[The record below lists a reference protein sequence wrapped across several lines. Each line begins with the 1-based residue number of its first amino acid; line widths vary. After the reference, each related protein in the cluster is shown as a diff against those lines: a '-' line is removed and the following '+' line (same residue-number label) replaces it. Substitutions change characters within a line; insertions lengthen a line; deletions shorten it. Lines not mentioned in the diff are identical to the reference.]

1 MNSVIDTNQHPIQL
15 PRVYRGKGLSIISIT
30 GGKGGVGKSTVSVNL
45 SIALSQLGGR
55 VLLLDGDLAMAN
67 ADQML
72 GVHVPTT
79 LWNVIQ
85 GEVSLS
91 DSVVDTPWGISLICA
106 SSGRKEMAE
115 LGEMKRQSLLDQ
127 VRELGKNY
135 DYVVID
141 TPAGI
146 GGVSIDFA
154 SAADLVL
161 AVATPDPSS
170 VRDVFAIM
178 KVLSKDKGIKRINLV
193 ANMVSTNS
201 EGVDLFKRVS
211 GVAARFLPVTL
222 GLGGIIV
229 KDPTLQRAIRERLP
243 VLSMYPEA
251 MSSKQISKLAS
262 QVVTLEREMLN
273 EQSITGEKRSDR

>member
-1 MNSVIDTNQHPIQL
+1 MNSFSEPVNEPIQL
-15 PRVYRGKGLSIISIT
+15 PRVFRGKGLSLISVT
-30 GGKGGVGKSTVSVNL
+30 GGKGGVGKSSVSANL
-45 SIALSQLGGR
+45 AIALSHLGGR

-85 GEVSLS
+85 GEVSLE
-91 DSVVDTPWGISLICA
+91 DSVVQTPWGVSLLCA

-115 LGEMKRQSLLDQ
+115 LDESVRNALLDR
-127 VRELGKNY
+127 VRELGRKF

-154 SAADLVL
+154 AAADLVL
-161 AVATPDPSS
+161 AVATPDPAS

-178 KVLSKDKGIKRINLV
+178 KVLSKDKGVKRIHLV
-193 ANMVSTNS
+193 ANMVSSNG
-201 EGVDLFKRVS
+201 EGVDLYKRVS
-211 GVAARFLPVTL
+211 GVASRFLPLSL
-222 GLGGIIV
+222 GLGGIII
-229 KDPTLQRAIRERLP
+229 KDPSMQKAIRERLP

-251 MSSKQISKLAS
+251 ISSRQISKLAS
-262 QVVTLEREMLN
+262 HLVTLEREMQT
-273 EQSITGEKRSDR
+273 EQSIIGEKE

>member
-1 MNSVIDTNQHPIQL
+1 MNSVSTPVESPIQL
-15 PRVYRGKGLSIISIT
+15 PRVYRGKGLSVISVT
-30 GGKGGVGKSTVSVNL
+30 GGKGGVGKSSVSVNL
-45 SIALSQLGGR
+45 SIALAQLGGR

-72 GVHVPTT
+72 GVHVATT

-85 GEVSLS
+85 GEVSMEEA
-91 DSVVDTPWGISLICA
+91 VVKTPWGISLLCA

-115 LGEMKRQSLLDQ
+115 LDEASRQFILTS
-127 VRELGKNY
+127 VRQLGQGY

-146 GGVSIDFA
+146 GGVSVDFA

-161 AVATPDPSS
+161 AVATPDPAS
-170 VRDVFAIM
+170 VRDVFAMM

-193 ANMVSTNS
+193 ANMVSS
-201 EGVDLFKRVS
+201 QGEGVDLFKRIS

-222 GLGGIIV
+222 GLGGVIM
-229 KDPTLQRAIRERLP
+229 KDPSMQKAIRERLP
-243 VLSMYPEA
+243 AIKMFPEA
-251 MSSKQISKLAS
+251 MSSKQISRLAS
-262 QVVTLEREMLN
+262 QVVTLDREMMN
-273 EQSITGEKRSDR
+273 EQSITGEKRSET